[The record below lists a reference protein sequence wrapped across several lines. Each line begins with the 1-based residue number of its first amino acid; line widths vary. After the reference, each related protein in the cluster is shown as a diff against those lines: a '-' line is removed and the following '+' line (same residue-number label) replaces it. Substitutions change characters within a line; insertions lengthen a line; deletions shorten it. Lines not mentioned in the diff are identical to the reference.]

1 MARLCHTTVSNAVC
15 QQSLPGLHADIE
27 NGGRVTIVSSR
38 FSFIFVPRHRFLFE
52 RHTTVLRRS
61 SSYTLYSLFD
71 SVVVSARFSNGFSVP
86 ESRPD
91 GSTAIKM
98 ASNDDRNAL
107 WDALK
112 QLPAVTP
119 NVGIF
124 TNYMKTFAVT
134 AQTDFLGKILT
145 NRRTSVPTMFLLP

>member
-15 QQSLPGLHADIE
+15 QQSLPGLHADIV

-52 RHTTVLRRS
+52 RLTTALRKS
-61 SSYTLYSLFD
+61 PSYTLYSFFD
-71 SVVVSARFSNGFSVP
+71 SVVLFARLFNGFRVP

-91 GSTAIKM
+91 RSIATKM

-107 WDALK
+107 
-112 QLPAVTP
+112 
-119 NVGIF
+119 
-124 TNYMKTFAVT
+124 
-134 AQTDFLGKILT
+134 
-145 NRRTSVPTMFLLP
+145 